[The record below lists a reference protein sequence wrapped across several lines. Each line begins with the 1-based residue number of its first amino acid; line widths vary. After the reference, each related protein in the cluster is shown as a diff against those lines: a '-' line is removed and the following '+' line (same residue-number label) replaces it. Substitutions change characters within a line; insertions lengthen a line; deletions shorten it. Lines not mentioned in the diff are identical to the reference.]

1 MKSSILKKQGTGWGR
16 NAPFGTYFFEIAGEA
31 YKLSQDLN
39 KNRLFTKQQ
48 LIQLIWPLLLEQ
60 FLSMTMGVAD
70 TYMVSSVG
78 EAAVS
83 SVSLVDT
90 LNILVF
96 QILSALAQGGA
107 VVVSQYVGRR
117 DQKHAKKSAAQLY
130 SVLLM
135 STVTVMIVAALGSRS
150 ILRFIFGRID
160 DHVMEFAQ
168 IYFLISAVSYPF
180 MGVYNAGAA
189 LFRAQGDS
197 KISMKASLVMN
208 VINISGNALLIYG
221 LKMGVLGAAL
231 ATLIGRIFAAV
242 WVTMRQQSAE
252 NPLRIEQ
259 LSDMRP
265 EREQI
270 RPILRIG
277 IPSGMENGMFQ
288 VGKLCVSSLTSTL
301 GTSAIAANAVANTV
315 ASMANIPGNTMSL
328 AVIPVIGQCLGA
340 GEKEQAKSYAKL
352 LLATAAA
359 GLAAAN
365 IIAYFSIPYVAGA
378 FHLSIEAK
386 DMCVEVIRW
395 FAVFSIFFWAISFTM
410 PHILRSGGD
419 AGYTMTVSI
428 LSMWIFRVVLSY
440 FFVLKMDMG
449 LTGVWFGM
457 FIDWICRS
465 VFFGV
470 RFLQGRWMEHDVI

>member
-39 KNRLFTKQQ
+39 KNS
-48 LIQLIWPLLLEQ
+48 LIWPLLLEQ

-130 SVLLM
+130 SVLLI

-160 DHVMEFAQ
+160 GRVMEFAQ

-197 KISMKASLVMN
+197 KISMKASLVM
-208 VINISGNALLIYG
+208 I
-221 LKMGVLGAAL
+221 
-231 ATLIGRIFAAV
+231 
-242 WVTMRQQSAE
+242 
-252 NPLRIEQ
+252 
-259 LSDMRP
+259 
-265 EREQI
+265 
-270 RPILRIG
+270 
-277 IPSGMENGMFQ
+277 
-288 VGKLCVSSLTSTL
+288 
-301 GTSAIAANAVANTV
+301 
-315 ASMANIPGNTMSL
+315 
-328 AVIPVIGQCLGA
+328 
-340 GEKEQAKSYAKL
+340 
-352 LLATAAA
+352 
-359 GLAAAN
+359 
-365 IIAYFSIPYVAGA
+365 
-378 FHLSIEAK
+378 
-386 DMCVEVIRW
+386 
-395 FAVFSIFFWAISFTM
+395 
-410 PHILRSGGD
+410 
-419 AGYTMTVSI
+419 
-428 LSMWIFRVVLSY
+428 
-440 FFVLKMDMG
+440 
-449 LTGVWFGM
+449 
-457 FIDWICRS
+457 
-465 VFFGV
+465 
-470 RFLQGRWMEHDVI
+470 